1 MHGARAQ
8 YNSRDVF
15 HIYACRVFVI
25 LIYVWQMYVYVIIN
39 IISTIGVCFL
49 FSFCLFCC
57 VCVCMYTCVGRSIF
71 MYCELCGAYAHVYAG
86 AYIHECVQA
95 RGGCQQPVLSFSTY
109 YPETGS
115 LTETRARLK
124 TNTNPPVC
132 DLTTPSSLHGFG
144 SLNSGPQAA

>member
-1 MHGARAQ
+1 MGQ
-8 YNSRDVF
+8 GLTQNNSRDVF
-15 HIYACRVFVI
+15 HIYTCRVFVI
-25 LIYVWQMYVYVIIN
+25 LIYVWQMYVYVTIN

-57 VCVCMYTCVGRSIF
+57 VCACIHVWVGVYLCM
-71 MYCELCGAYAHVYAG
+71 CELCGAYAHVYAG

-109 YPETGS
+109 NPETGS